1 MAQSRK
7 RRGRSS
13 PPARGRRSTGRD
25 ENPGQ
30 VGRRP
35 SSPVFLLVVGVAWV
49 ACGVVAF
56 LVMTASWK
64 LVPAIFFVGVGLFWI
79 RGAVTAAAR
88 QTRDS

>member
-13 PPARGRRSTGRD
+13 QPARSGRKGD

-30 VGRRP
+30 VGRQPR
-35 SSPVFLLVVGVAWV
+35 SPLFLFVVGVAWV
-49 ACGVVAF
+49 ICGIVAYVT
-56 LVMTASWK
+56 LKANWK
-64 LVPAIFFVGVGLFWI
+64 LVPAIFFVGVGVLWI

-88 QTRDS
+88 QSRGST